1 MRQSWT
7 MLGDARASSVFEIR
21 RSETVCEKNR
31 RLAGIARRHIR
42 GGAQSQELNSIL
54 AARRSG

>member
-21 RSETVCEKNR
+21 RSETVCEKNGDWR
-31 RLAGIARRHIR
+31 ELRADISAEALKAR
-42 GGAQSQELNSIL
+42 N
-54 AARRSG
+54 